1 MVIVNKLLLPGKS
14 RDIIYVPLDYDNYIH
29 TFDTELRIRGGSTA
43 VESIGLIPAYVVFSF
58 RLRSRLFVV
67 LYLTARWRLVE
78 STTKQTEM

>member
-1 MVIVNKLLLPGKS
+1 MVLEPGS
-14 RDIIYVPLDYDNYIH
+14 RRLMAAAIKTNDLHVKMSLTN
-29 TFDTELRIRGGSTA
+29 DTELRIRGGSTA